1 MIYLLWQGTLF
12 LAAVRA
18 VGELVIL
25 VVSFLASFILALIVL
40 LVAKLIMSDILSSIS
55 LLLALY
61 TSSLKPSDF
70 TIWHSLLKQTGTASK
85 LSTSYLSTLILKAFS
100 YARTFF

>member
-25 VVSFLASFILALIVL
+25 GVSFLASFILALIVL

-61 TSSLKPSDF
+61 TFSLTPSDF
-70 TIWHSLLKQTGTASK
+70 TI
-85 LSTSYLSTLILKAFS
+85 
-100 YARTFF
+100 